1 MQVTAYVAL
10 GTNLGSLRE
19 NLDGALQRLREKGLQ
34 ITKVSSYIDTDPYG
48 VTDQPRFLNAVCE
61 VQTELLPRQLLEM
74 LLQTEL
80 EMGRV
85 RLRRWGERIIDL
97 DLLFYGSEIINEPD
111 LTVPHPDMQNRD
123 FVLRPLAEIA
133 PGKVH
138 PLLHKTIGQ
147 LWQEY
152 LEKKDKMKYEL
163 NAERLVKR
171 FTAYAKINTASDER
185 SAQLPSSKGQWQ
197 LAEHLKNELTELGLA
212 NVQVTDK
219 CYVLAELPA
228 NTEEAAP
235 VIGLIAHMDTSS
247 EASGENVQVTLHK
260 AWDGS
265 DMQLAPGCVLSVKEF
280 PEMAAYRGQD
290 ILTAGGTTLLGADDK
305 AGITAIVS
313 ACEYLLQHL
322 EIKHG
327 KVLLAFTPDEEIG
340 RGTDGFPLAD
350 FKADFAYTVDGGALG
365 ELNYETFNACN
376 AKIVFNGVSVHPG
389 SAKNKMRNAVTMAA
403 EWQLALPQGEK
414 PEYTDGYEGFYH
426 CLRIEGG
433 TDRVELD
440 MILRDHDKNI
450 LAKRKQLLL
459 DLAAFMNNKYGAG
472 SVECSLQDMYCN
484 MKEYITPVFEI
495 VERAENAMREAG
507 IEPQLVPVRGGTDG
521 SRLSEMGL
529 PCPNIFT
536 GGHNFHGRYEY
547 LPVPS
552 LVKCTEVLL
561 NIVKL

>member
-1 MQVTAYVAL
+1 MQVTTYVAL

-19 NLDGALQRLREKGLQ
+19 NLDGALMRLREKGLQ

-61 VQTELLPRQLLEM
+61 VKTELLPQQLLKI
-74 LLQTEL
+74 LLDTEL

-97 DLLFYGSEIINEPD
+97 DLIFYGDEIINEPN
-111 LTVPHPDMQNRD
+111 LVVPHPDMQNRD

-138 PLLHKTIGQ
+138 PVLKRTIAQ

-152 LEKKDKMKYEL
+152 LEKKDKMRYEL
-163 NAERLVKR
+163 NAESLVKR
-171 FTAYAKINTASDER
+171 FTAYAEINTASDER
-185 SAQLPSSKGQWQ
+185 STPLPSSKGQWQ
-197 LAEHLKNELTELGLA
+197 LAEHLKKELTELGLA
-212 NVQVTDK
+212 NVRVTDK

-247 EASGENVQVTLHK
+247 EASGQNVQVTMHK
-260 AWDGS
+260 AWDGR
-265 DMQLAPGCVLSVKEF
+265 DIALAPDCVLSTKNF
-280 PEMAAYRGQD
+280 PEMSSYIGQA

-313 ACEYLLQHL
+313 ACEYLLAHP

-327 KVLLAFTPDEEIG
+327 KILLAFTPDEEIG
-340 RGTDGFPLAD
+340 RGTDGFPLD
-350 FKADFAYTVDGGALG
+350 EFKADFAYTVDGGELG

-376 AKIVFNGVSVHPG
+376 AKIIFNGVSVHPG

-403 EWQLALPQGEK
+403 EWQMALPQGEK
-414 PEYTDGYEGFYH
+414 PEYTENYEGFYH

-459 DLAAFMNNKYGAG
+459 DLAAFMNAKYGAG
-472 SVECSLQDMYCN
+472 SVECNLQDMYCN

-495 VERAENAMREAG
+495 VQRAENAMREAG
-507 IEPQLVPVRGGTDG
+507 VVPKLVPVRGGTDG

-536 GGHNFHGRYEY
+536 GGHNFHGRFEY

-552 LVKCTEVLL
+552 LIKCTEVLL